1 MTEPTET
8 TTEAVTSVEQIEVG
22 DEVSVSGASFLPK
35 SNLTVDKVGVD
46 YGDYDGTVVEASLDR
61 ANARSYSFLITDG
74 GFVKSTDS
82 GGRFTTGV
90 DMRVV
95 RDVEPDVE
103 GDFADN
109 GELAFDVGDVARG
122 DTIEVEH
129 MSTRAKG
136 NRKTIRGT
144 VTSVKYNY
152 ANGELFEVTF
162 DTGDETSDGEPV
174 GIHRFGVP
182 AHGSPVI
189 STRGPKGQMSRLGR
203 VLRADVY
210 HADEDDRDHMVRD
223 DLRDSAA
230 DVFEAFVDSDEDH
243 DTPRGESET
252 DSPEAATDGGES
264 PEPGEPF
271 RIDFRAY
278 SGGNA
283 AVQPYYTVPAEVFI
297 HYFEDTDEHVI
308 LVTQGWFDDHEDDD
322 GARSSEWARYHIDGT
337 TVDPDDVFAHD
348 RIDRP
353 TATDGGVDY
362 RDDRFDGGPDAA
374 GGDVDKCAF
383 CGRYAPAPYDHA
395 PDCSRYEPIT
405 TEPDATDTLT
415 LRAPNNPR
423 MAHPTADGA
432 KTVFDATTMDSEG
445 IAANVYAAEV
455 GDSATVWADD
465 NGTVFEG
472 EVVGVDHYRSH
483 GGTHVV
489 AVDVGP
495 APTDKVDVVASRER
509 YERDGKM
516 PTVSTKVIDHV
527 TGSQRPASRFE
538 TNR

>member
-22 DEVSVSGASFLPK
+22 DEVEVAGPSFLPK
-35 SNLTVDKVGVD
+35 SNLFVDSVD
-46 YGDYDGTVVEASLDR
+46 EDPDHYDGAVVEASLDR
-61 ANARSYSFLITDG
+61 SNARTYSFLITDG
-74 GFVKSTDS
+74 GFVK
-82 GGRFTTGV
+82 TTTANGTFGQQV

-109 GELAFDVGDVARG
+109 GEQAFDVGDVARG

-129 MSTRAKG
+129 MSTRAEG

-152 ANGELFEVTF
+152 ANGGVFQVTF
-162 DTGDETSDGEPV
+162 DTGDETADGEPV

-182 AHGSPVI
+182 AHGSTVV

-223 DLRDSAA
+223 DLRDSAH
-230 DVFEAFVDSDEDH
+230 DVFDAFVDSDEDD
-243 DTPRGESET
+243 DTPDGESET
-252 DSPEAATDGGES
+252 DSPEAATDGG
-264 PEPGEPF
+264 
-271 RIDFRAY
+271 
-278 SGGNA
+278 
-283 AVQPYYTVPAEVFI
+283 
-297 HYFEDTDEHVI
+297 
-308 LVTQGWFDDHEDDD
+308 
-322 GARSSEWARYHIDGT
+322 
-337 TVDPDDVFAHD
+337 
-348 RIDRP
+348 
-353 TATDGGVDY
+353 VDY
-362 RDDRFDGGPDAA
+362 RDDRFDSGPDAA

-423 MAHPTADGA
+423 MARPTADGA

-472 EVVGVDHYRSH
+472 EVVSVDHYRSH

-489 AVDVGP
+489 TVDVGP
-495 APTDKVDVVASRER
+495 GPHDKVVVVASRER
-509 YERDGKM
+509 YEDDGKM
-516 PTVSTKVIDHV
+516 PTVSTKVFDHV
-527 TGSQRPASRFE
+527 TGSERPASRFE